1 MEHAHGVAAPA
12 HAGEDRVG
20 LPADH
25 LRHLHAQLPAH
36 HRVEIA
42 HHHRIG
48 VRARYGADDVEG
60 ALDVG
65 HPVAHGFVERVLQRL
80 RAALHRHHR
89 GAQQL
94 HAVDVHRLPLDVLG
108 AHVHHALH
116 AVARRHRGRGH
127 AMLACAGLGDHARL
141 AHAPGDQRLAHGVVD
156 LVRAGVVEVFAL
168 EPDLRT
174 AQLLGQALGV
184 IDRAGPA
191 DVVLELVV
199 ELGLE
204 RSVLA
209 HAQIL
214 APELVQ
220 GVHQGLGDEHAAVR
234 PEVAVRVRQ
243 IVDLP
248 GLIHLHGALP

>member
-1 MEHAHGVAAPA
+1 MEHAHGVAAPT

-20 LPADH
+20 LAADH
-25 LRHLHAQLPAH
+25 LRHLHPQLPAD

-48 VRARYGADDVEG
+48 MRPRYRADDVEG

-65 HPVAHGFVERVLQRL
+65 HPVAHRFVERILQRL
-80 RAALHRHHR
+80 GAALHRHHR
-89 GAQQL
+89 GTEQL

-116 AVARRHRGRGH
+116 AVARRHRGGGY
-127 AMLACAGLGDHARL
+127 AVLACAGLGDHAPL
-141 AHAPGDQRLAHGVVD
+141 AHAPGDQRLADGVVD

-168 EPDLRT
+168 EPDLR
-174 AQLLGQALGV
+174 AASLLGQALGV

-191 DVVLELVV
+191 DIVLELVV

-204 RSVLA
+204 RRVLA
-209 HAQIL
+209 HAQVF
-214 APELVQ
+214 APELVE
-220 GVHQGLGDEHAAVR
+220 GVHQGLGDEHAAER
-234 PEVAVRVRQ
+234 SEMAARVRQ